1 MSRIAYVN
9 GRYVPFREASVH
21 VEDRGYQ
28 LGDGVYEVC
37 EIRAGAL
44 IDERRHLERLT
55 RSLLALR
62 IVMPMPLA
70 ALRFVLAE
78 TVKRNRIASGL
89 LYLQITRGVARR
101 DHGFPEKPVK
111 PAVVVTVRALDAR
124 KSEDSASKGIAVI
137 TVPDDRWGRVDIK
150 TIGLLPNVLARQA
163 AKEQGAKDAWFVD
176 EEGFITEGASSNVW
190 IVTRDGTLVT
200 RPSSNRIL
208 TGITMT
214 VAKEIAAGLQLKLEE
229 RAFSVEEALA
239 AKEAFITSA
248 TQIVMPV
255 VSVDGRKIGS
265 GEPGPIARRLREA
278 FHRTAEFGRRL
289 V

>member
-229 RAFSVEEALA
+229 RVFSVEEALA

-248 TQIVMPV
+248 TQTIMPV